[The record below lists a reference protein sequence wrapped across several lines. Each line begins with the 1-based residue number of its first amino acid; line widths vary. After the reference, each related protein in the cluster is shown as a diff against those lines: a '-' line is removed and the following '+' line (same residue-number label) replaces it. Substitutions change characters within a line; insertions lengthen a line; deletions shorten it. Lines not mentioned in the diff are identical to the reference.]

1 MTYVV
6 TYTLGCFT
14 KHVGSFW
21 VLFGG
26 RVLCGIATSLLFSVF
41 EAWLVAEHFKRGF
54 SPDWLGNTFS
64 QAVFLGNGLMAIMAG
79 LVGHAL
85 VDSLALGPVSP
96 FDLAAIVMVVG
107 GGVIVY
113 TWPENYGGSAT
124 TAEEGRSPMD
134 TFKQAATLI
143 FSGEGR
149 GLPGGLPGG
158 LPPFWGAVGSSSS

>member
-26 RVLCGIATSLLFSVF
+26 RILCGIATSLLFSVF
-41 EAWLVAEHFKRGF
+41 ESWLVAEHFKRGF
-54 SPDWLGNTFS
+54 SSDWLGNTFS

-85 VDSLALGPVSP
+85 VDTLGLGPVSP
-96 FDLAAIVMVVG
+96 FDLAALVMVVG
-107 GGVIVY
+107 GGIIVS
-113 TWPENYGGSAT
+113 TWPENYGGAAT
-124 TAEEGRSPMD
+124 TAEEGRSSVE
-134 TFKQAATLI
+134 TFKQAAALI
-143 FSGEGR
+143 VRGEAPRRSGRLGR
-149 GLPGGLPGG
+149 SPLSKCSCGHL
-158 LPPFWGAVGSSSS
+158 S